1 MDNVI
6 EQAKEVLKE
15 YEGHAPA
22 SYVQRMLKIS
32 IGQAIDIVRE
42 IQREQARQ
50 TLFQFIG
57 TSKEHMAQYLV
68 YYNEDKNNFV
78 CTLDRKEFETEF
90 AAVSY
95 TKEKLEEY
103 V

>member
-1 MDNVI
+1 M
-6 EQAKEVLKE
+6 ELKERAKEILKD
-15 YEGHAPA
+15 YKGHAPA
-22 SYVQRMLKIS
+22 SYVQRNLKIS
-32 IGQAIDIVRE
+32 IGQAISLVRE
-42 IQREQARQ
+42 VQREAARQ
-50 TLFQFIG
+50 TLFQYIG
-57 TSKEHMAQYLV
+57 TSKNHMAQYLV
-68 YYNEDKNNFV
+68 YYDENKNNFV